1 VVLQALKHRDYDV
14 ILMDVQMPEMD
25 GLKATRFINDM
36 KLKRRPVILAMTAYA
51 LEGDRE
57 RCLDAGMDGYLSKPV
72 QLEELKDAL
81 DDLQKKGLCKDGR
94 A

>member
-1 VVLQALKHRDYDV
+1 
-14 ILMDVQMPEMD
+14 MPEMD

-51 LEGDRE
+51 LEGDKE

-72 QLEELKDAL
+72 QLEELKTAL
-81 DDLQKKGLCKDGR
+81 DNLQKGGSNRDWR
-94 A
+94 